1 MGFITLDLD
10 IRRRIKELGK
20 HTSIYSLSSIAQS
33 AISFFLLPL
42 YVNKFTTSEYGAYTL
57 LLMCSGIGSAIFYLG
72 INSALPS
79 SYYEYGD
86 EIDREK
92 VFNASFYLTLAGA
105 ILLSLLGLIVASPLS
120 ELIFNTPDYRWHI
133 VASCLS
139 SSFYV
144 LNQIILTYYRLKK
157 KSVLVAGTSFASVAA
172 NLILVFVLLSYF
184 NLAIWAPILTT
195 VLIQVI
201 LFAIYFINIAGCLR
215 HGIMKREISIQMR
228 FGIITV
234 LSGLAAMAIEWSDR
248 IFLKNTLSLADVG
261 VYSLALR
268 LGSIATP
275 LLITPFSM
283 VWRPMIMELK
293 NDSKNTQ
300 LVKHV
305 LVLYCLTSFAVVLG
319 SQLFTV
325 DVFHWFV
332 KTTEY
337 HRSSNLVPIIAAGI
351 MAGGLMNI
359 ICMGYLYIGKIGKMA
374 VPYYICAPLSLLFN
388 WQLIQ
393 RFGISGAAFTSLLI
407 NFLLPIISY
416 FGIRSHFYLPVDWL
430 KIAKIT
436 CLFALANVLM
446 GYFQLNLRDG
456 HLLAKFSIMTFF
468 LCGGVYFAVGG
479 KVSRNSATPLSPEPG
494 S

>member
-1 MGFITLDLD
+1 MGIITIDLD

-20 HTSIYSLSSIAQS
+20 HTSIYSLSSVAQS
-33 AISFFLLPL
+33 AMSFFLLPL

-79 SYYEYGD
+79 SYYEYSD

-105 ILLSLLGLIVASPLS
+105 ILLSILGLTIASPLS

-133 VASCLS
+133 VVSCIS
-139 SSFYV
+139 SSFYI
-144 LNQIILTYYRLKK
+144 LNQLILTYYRLKK

-172 NLILVFVLLSYF
+172 NLILVYVLLTFS
-184 NLAIWAPILTT
+184 NLGVWAPILTT
-195 VLIQVI
+195 VFIQIIV
-201 LFAIYFINIAGCLR
+201 FGIYFVNIGSCLR
-215 HGIMKREISIQMR
+215 HGIMKREISAQMR
-228 FGIITV
+228 FGILTV

-248 IFLKNTLSLADVG
+248 IFLKNILSLADVG

-275 LLITPFSM
+275 LLITPFAM

-293 NDSKNTQ
+293 NDTKNAQ

-305 LVLYCLTSFAVVLG
+305 LVLYCLASFAVILG
-319 SQLFTV
+319 SQLFTI
-325 DVFHWFV
+325 DVFRWFV

-337 HRSSNLVPIIAAGI
+337 HRASSLVPIVAAGI

-359 ICMGYLYIGKIGKMA
+359 TCMGYLYVGKIGKMA
-374 VPYYICAPLSLLFN
+374 VPYYICAPLSLLLN
-388 WQLIQ
+388 WQLIP
-393 RFGISGAAFTSLLI
+393 RFGLSGAAFTSLLI
-407 NFLLPIISY
+407 NVLLPTLSY
-416 FGIRSHFYLPVDWL
+416 TGIRSHFHLPVDWFR
-430 KIAKIT
+430 IAKIA
-436 CLFALANVLM
+436 CLFALANILIR
-446 GYFQLNLRDG
+446 YFQLNVRDG
-456 HLLAKFSIMTFF
+456 HLLAKIFIITLF
-468 LCGGVYFAVGG
+468 LYGGVYFAVGG
-479 KVSRNSATPLSPEPG
+479 K
-494 S
+494 